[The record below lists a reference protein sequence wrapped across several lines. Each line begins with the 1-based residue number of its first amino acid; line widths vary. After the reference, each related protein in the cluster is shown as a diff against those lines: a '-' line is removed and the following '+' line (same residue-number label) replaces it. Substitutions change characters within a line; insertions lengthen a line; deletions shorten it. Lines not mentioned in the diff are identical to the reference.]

1 MKRFIDLTVAQQQVQ
16 MAQYDRLNFA
26 QLFFF
31 RRKSLV
37 GSWQK
42 LHKKKH
48 QQMDGFFVRFL
59 QINNAMQTTG
69 KIGLVT
75 GATESMQMPI
85 YTYICNL
92 FFILNLES
100 VNQVVIFI
108 CTCNIE

>member
-37 GSWQK
+37 GSRQK

-59 QINNAMQTTG
+59 QIDNAVQATG

-75 GATESMQMPI
+75 GATESMQMTI
-85 YTYICNL
+85 YTYML
-92 FFILNLES
+92 FVFNIKFGIS
-100 VNQVVIFI
+100 QPSCYFF
-108 CTCNIE
+108 TCNIE